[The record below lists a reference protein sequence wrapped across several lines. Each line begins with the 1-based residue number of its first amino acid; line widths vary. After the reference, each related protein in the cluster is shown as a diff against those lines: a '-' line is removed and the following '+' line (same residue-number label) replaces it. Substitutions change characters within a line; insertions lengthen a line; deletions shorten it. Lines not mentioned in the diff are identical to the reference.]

1 MSLLGVAPDRVY
13 IVKPMSPW
21 AGCALAAPFHPCRPN
36 ITRSGE
42 RTAVSLCCTCPGVTP
57 GGRYPLSLPCG
68 ARTFLIW
75 VLSVPIRGCPPRSR
89 IYCTS
94 WGGKSQMSC
103 KFFSERIYYIICLPV
118 QLSITYTNWDLKREV
133 RAPNNTVIP
142 NQCAHWCGN
151 LHRIP
156 GSLSSYIPLFC
167 TICHNLLTKIGS
179 SNRGIATPGKRTGS
193 Q

>member
-1 MSLLGVAPDRVY
+1 MTHVSMGWVRSYRTFSPLPRRFAHRNVPFPASGKGYTLCGISSFPSNPLTLGFDG
-13 IVKPMSPW
+13 SPLK
-21 AGCALAAPFHPCRPN
+21 GK
-36 ITRSGE
+36 
-42 RTAVSLCCTCPGVTP
+42 AVSLCCTCPGVTP

-118 QLSITYTNWDLKREV
+118 QLSITYTNWEFV
-133 RAPNNTVIP
+133 EFPVIAS
-142 NQCAHWCGN
+142 QCAHWRGN
-151 LHRIP
+151 
-156 GSLSSYIPLFC
+156 PLVRR
-167 TICHNLLTKIGS
+167 TTS
-179 SNRGIATPGKRTGS
+179 RG
-193 Q
+193 

>member
-1 MSLLGVAPDRVY
+1 MTHVSMGWVRSYRTFSPLPSSIAAYKRSLSR
-13 IVKPMSPW
+13 KRESSPYMRNLLFPIEPAC
-21 AGCALAAPFHPCRPN
+21 AGLRWEPFW
-36 ITRSGE
+36 GM
-42 RTAVSLCCTCPGVTP
+42 AVSLCCTCPGVAP

-118 QLSITYTNWDLKREV
+118 QLSITYTNWNLAGYRIPGHCE
-133 RAPNNTVIP
+133 PEFPVIA
-142 NQCAHWCGN
+142 NQSADWCGN
-151 LHRIP
+151 LPDR
-156 GSLSSYIPLFC
+156 S
-167 TICHNLLTKIGS
+167 TI
-179 SNRGIATPGKRTGS
+179 S